1 MSKIRL
7 DDGTIEY
14 NGQWYT
20 SGALSKIIQDRMAA
34 GDMKIADLAVALET
48 LNRALENTHIL
59 EVNLVIPADDYARLI
74 QKGGGN
80 EERECLRQAVME
92 YIGKTGGSMAPAA
105 AARTE
110 GARTVIKCS
119 HCKNPIEVL
128 SNERPVVIE
137 CPNCGTSCR
146 VTL

>member
-7 DDGTIEY
+7 EDGTIEH

-20 SGALSKIIQDRMAA
+20 SGALSKIIQERMAA
-34 GDMKIADLAVALET
+34 GDMKIADFAVALET

-59 EVNLVIPADDYARLI
+59 EEKLVMSREEYARLI
-74 QKGGGN
+74 QAGGGN
-80 EERECLRQAVME
+80 EERDCVRQAIME
-92 YIGKTGGSMAPAA
+92 YIGKAEGRPRLIAA
-105 AARTE
+105 VRKE
-110 GARTVIKCS
+110 GNATVIKCF

-128 SNERPVVIE
+128 STERPVVIE
-137 CPNCGTSCR
+137 CPNCGSSCR